1 MNFEN
6 KLTMQQRKE
15 FEEKPFGNP
24 LFEQYQ
30 KEMYRNN
37 QKDFNNCMNDISQY
51 KSEKIAR
58 IILRSKEV
66 YAMPN
71 VIFDPIDKVYYEY
84 DNEKHKLSLSSPFTF
99 NQNVFYN

>member
-24 LFEQYQ
+24 LFEKHQRETNQNKQ
-30 KEMYRNN
+30 KSF
-37 QKDFNNCMNDISQY
+37 QDFMNDISRHE
-51 KSEKIAR
+51 SEKITR

-66 YAMPN
+66 YGRPN

-84 DNEKHKLSLSSPFTF
+84 DNEKHRLSLSSAFTS